1 MPIPPRSEEEL
12 NARLKAFISS
22 VKGQRGALFS
32 ALLMPE
38 LVSSSLETGDV
49 IASFTATADMRAADG
64 FMAPGMVAALFDNAL
79 GMLSIGQMGDDTF
92 TPTVDLHVNYY
103 QSVPVGVP
111 LRLHVRKERQTALP
125 RGRSPYPAGTGHR
138 QLLHQPH
145 ARLIKI
151 YAQCPGAP

>member
-79 GMLSIGQMGDDTF
+79 GMLSIGQMGNDTF

-111 LRLHVRKERQTALP
+111 LRLHVRKERQTAQYVFL
-125 RGRSPYPAGTGHR
+125 S
-138 QLLHQPH
+138 
-145 ARLIKI
+145 ARLYREDDPHTLLGLATGSFYISRMP
-151 YAQCPGAP
+151 A